1 MESQRADGKPIQNG
15 GRRFFEYV
23 CLLPNVPQL
32 TVPRYIRSLSHLLF
46 FFLLLLPSFCPP
58 HSQQHT
64 KHFHHSI
71 SFFPLSHFS
80 LLAGFIFFS
89 PFHSSRTQSTAL
101 STLVSPLSLVLF
113 FSLPPPPSVL
123 LSLLPSR
130 SLFSLFPLSVLQT
143 TISHPLSKKFVG
155 SSTMFC
161 GCVFLSVDEMELK
174 TPSLNQR
181 GRSCCVGKNAGK
193 NCGTKE
199 RKFSFSND
207 AYMRPRQETGCAE
220 TSTPNLE

>member
-46 FFLLLLPSFCPP
+46 FFFFFLLSVLPTRSNTPN
-58 HSQQHT
+58 T
-64 KHFHHSI
+64 SI
-71 SFFPLSHFS
+71 TLFL
-80 LLAGFIFFS
+80 FS
-89 PFHSSRTQSTAL
+89 PFPTFLCWPDSSSSVPSIPLAHSQLL
-101 STLVSPLSLVLF
+101 SQTLVSPLSLVLF